1 LLPLC
6 PNCHLSDQ
14 HNPTGR
20 IDPRLLRLF
29 RLYKDPTIL
38 LPQFVP
44 LFPRLVYLDDASLS
58 NMDFLTDSA
67 NELLGFVSQLE
78 MGDFYASQI
87 GQKLRAPSHREIF
100 ILPESV
106 EDRWKR
112 EERSKRDLVDYQR
125 QVTASRDDV
134 QRLVMEMLRY
144 QHWRP
149 ANIP

>member
-1 LLPLC
+1 
-6 PNCHLSDQ
+6 
-14 HNPTGR
+14 
-20 IDPRLLRLF
+20 
-29 RLYKDPTIL
+29 
-38 LPQFVP
+38 
-44 LFPRLVYLDDASLS
+44 
-58 NMDFLTDSA
+58 MDFLTDSA